1 MWNAELFARVGV
13 LVSDTE
19 KRPGV
24 AGDDGSAF
32 PPRRR
37 ASVVTATPQKRTQAE
52 PAQFLWG
59 AGSPGGEALKS
70 SFAAFLFLV
79 RAAGQGGS
87 RGRLDAREARTKIE
101 SMLFAFATTHY

>member
-1 MWNAELFARVGV
+1 MWNAEPFARVGV
-13 LVSDTE
+13 LLSDTE

-32 PPRRR
+32 PPKASFRRYCYHRKNASR
-37 ASVVTATPQKRTQAE
+37 AGV
-52 PAQFLWG
+52 QFLWG